1 MKKYIAIFLLLFFS
15 NIFSQNNPIA
25 EKLLDK
31 VSKKI
36 DLSNTYSI
44 NFTYTIENETNSNG
58 IAFISNEKYYLDFMG
73 IIQICDSKYVYT
85 IVPENEEIMISKISK
100 KDNQTIPPSKLLSF
114 YREGYFIRSYDLKID
129 SDPKIQ
135 YVKLIPIESDSEISH
150 LLLGINTIN
159 NDISKLI
166 EIGKNQTKTILKV
179 NSIQYNL
186 KINEDKFI
194 FNRDNYK
201 DYYIEEI

>member
-1 MKKYIAIFLLLFFS
+1 MKKYIVIFLLLFFS
-15 NIFSQNNPIA
+15 NTFSQNDPIA

-73 IIQICDSKYVYT
+73 IIQICDSKYIYT
-85 IVPENEEIMISKISK
+85 IVPENEEIMISEISK
-100 KDNQTIPPSKLLSF
+100 EKTQTIPPSKLFSF

-129 SDPKIQ
+129 SDSKIQ